1 MFSRD
6 EARSFGLDLHYIL
19 GDTLMSEQLSES
31 GFDIQYLPIKV
42 NEKILLHIGRG
53 IYPSVAGVIKELV
66 HNAFDADAEQVVI
79 STRYPY
85 FDEIRVFD
93 TGHGM
98 SLERFKMALTS
109 VGNSMKDTID
119 QRRLTKKYKRPIIG
133 RLGIGLMALS
143 QICDKAI
150 IESQEPGTKTK
161 FSAVIDFSRFRQKG
175 LERTSLSVLSSYY
188 GGIEVLRRQLE
199 EEGLPPEQREE
210 LKLRLRLATE
220 ADEVRQEKGF
230 DLEKGHLGYCTFI
243 SDLPALPYTPGT
255 LVILLG
261 IRPEIQLALMYSGGH
276 LPAHLEHQNGADM
289 PHNDWDEYLSQT
301 KWSWRELCEKLQAQ
315 TDGLIY
321 EALPGYHK
329 FLYELAQM
337 SPVPYFPDAPIS
349 IEPEI
354 LRHKKEELKR
364 FNFSLR
370 VDNRLLYKPTRLPS
384 GALAS
389 QDELEKSNDYLIRQI
404 QFNDML
410 ADGTHLRYHGYLY
423 WQKAENKPSP
433 LHGIQIYICNVGI
446 GLYDETLLNYSKIE
460 RNSHTG
466 QISGEIYIEEGLEQA
481 LNVDRRHFR
490 ETDLHYITLQQHI
503 WKEIEVI
510 LQKSVEADKR
520 RKQIESATSYEQH
533 VATLEQLLSVATNGK
548 MALAVASDQTGQPIE
563 VNDKKLVF
571 NLQSN
576 KWAGTASERLQN
588 QKILL
593 TMRAALAT
601 GASAQDALGLI
612 EGLLLK

>member
-1 MFSRD
+1 
-6 EARSFGLDLHYIL
+6 
-19 GDTLMSEQLSES
+19 MSEQLSES
-31 GFDIQYLPIKV
+31 GFEIQYLPIKV

-79 STRYPY
+79 STGYPY
-85 FDEIRVFD
+85 FEEIRVFD

-119 QRRLTKKYKRPIIG
+119 QRRTTKKYKRPIIG

-150 IESQEPGTKTK
+150 IESQEPGTTSK

-199 EEGLPPEQREE
+199 EEGLEPEQREE
-210 LKLRLRLATE
+210 LKLRLKLAVE

-243 SDLPALPYTPGT
+243 ADLPALPYTPGT

-261 IRPEIQLALMYSGGH
+261 IRPEIKAALMNSGGRF
-276 LPAHLEHQNGADM
+276 PRAAHLEQQNGADM
-289 PHNDWDEYLSQT
+289 PYDDWDEYLSQIH
-301 KWSWRELCEKLQAQ
+301 WSWRDICEKLRIAK
-315 TDGLIY
+315 DGLTY
-321 EALPGYHK
+321 EALPGYHQ
-329 FLYELAQM
+329 FLYQLAQM
-337 SPVPYFPDAPIS
+337 SPVPYFPDGPIS
-349 IEPEI
+349 IQPEI
-354 LRHKKEELKR
+354 LRRKKEELKR

-370 VDNRLLYKPTRLPS
+370 VDNRLLYKPTLLPS
-384 GALAS
+384 GALTS
-389 QDELEKSNDYLIRQI
+389 QDELKMGDNYLTRQI
-404 QFNDML
+404 QFNDVL

-423 WQKAENKPSP
+423 WQKAENKPTP

-446 GLYDETLLNYSKIE
+446 GLYDETLLNYSKVE
-460 RNSHTG
+460 RNSRTG
-466 QISGEIYIEEGLEQA
+466 QISGEIYVEEGLEQA
-481 LNVDRRHFR
+481 LNVDRRSFR
-490 ETDLHYITLQQHI
+490 ETDLHYVTLQQHI
-503 WKEIEVI
+503 WKEIGVI
-510 LQKSVEADKR
+510 LQQSVEADKR

-533 VATLEQLLSVATNGK
+533 VATLEQLLSAATNGK
-548 MALAVASDQTGQPIE
+548 MALAVASDKTGQAME

-571 NLQSN
+571 NLESN
-576 KWAGTASERLQN
+576 KWSGTQSERLLG

-601 GASAQDALGLI
+601 GASGQEALGLV
-612 EGLLLK
+612 EALLLK